1 MADAGTPSGSRRHT
15 SGFDIVG
22 QSSDPTPGDIDEMG
36 KLEARYRE
44 IGDNASTA
52 LNLTKKGGDLSQG
65 KGKTMDSLN
74 KAIGNLPDKLQR
86 TVDSYEATANAFKAY
101 APILKQAQDQV
112 DQAMDQAL
120 TVSDAAG
127 ASVAPL
133 PDNATDDQKTQNK
146 QQQDAKNAAQD
157 KLSAARQMAADA
169 KALRDDAASKYA
181 QQIDEAA
188 SDAIPERNI
197 FQKIADFF
205 KKFPFVQIILA
216 ALVAIVSVVFPVAG
230 ALLAAGLFVF
240 NQVVAIGSGNF
251 KLGDFLAGLVAIVPI
266 GAAVGAA
273 GRGLAA
279 GAESL
284 GGFAGKLAGVA
295 DKVGGSITNVG
306 NTIKNAKTVQ
316 GIINNPAVNSSI
328 GKGVVT
334 TIGKFGEGA
343 VTEVGVKA
351 ANHEDITPEGVL
363 AGAAAGGLAAGGLA
377 GIKSAGGLGNIIKGK
392 GSLTPVKGPDTE
404 VPSTIGSRAKDSAT
418 ELAPEVASIGAKVGV
433 SAATGED
440 PLATLNDEGRNL
452 IPKAGGAGKLTGG
465 KLDGLFQPPKT
476 SGPSSSAAPA
486 GPASPGTGHAGT
498 DPAAVPLPPSP
509 TSPTSSTSP
518 SSGHAGTDPADVP
531 LPASPTSPT
540 SSTSPSSGHADV
552 DPADV
557 PLPPSP
563 TAGGRP
569 NLPPLIIPTK
579 TSASPDSPVAP
590 TTPTA
595 PATPFSSPTTP
606 SAGGGGVGDDS
617 SADVNPADVPLPPSP
632 TT

>member
-1 MADAGTPSGSRRHT
+1 MADAGTPIGTRRHT

-22 QSSDPTPGDIDEMG
+22 QGSDPTPGDVDEMG
-36 KLEARYRE
+36 RLEARYRE
-44 IGDNASTA
+44 IGDNAGVA
-52 LNLTKKGGDLSQG
+52 LTLTKKGGDLSQG
-65 KGKTMDSLN
+65 KGSTMDSLN

-86 TVDSYEATANAFKAY
+86 TVDSYEAAADAFKAY
-101 APILKQAQDQV
+101 APVLKQAQDQV

-120 TVSDAAG
+120 QVSGAAG

-133 PDNATDDQKTQNK
+133 PQDATDDQKTQNK
-146 QQQDAKNAAQD
+146 QQQDAKDAAQG

-169 KALRDDAASKYA
+169 KSLRDDAASKYA

-251 KLGDFLAGLVAIVPI
+251 KLGDFLAGLVSIVPI
-266 GAAVGAA
+266 GAAIGAA
-273 GRGLAA
+273 GRGLAT
-279 GAESL
+279 GAETL

-351 ANHEDITPEGVL
+351 ANGEQITPAGVL

-392 GSLTPVKGPDTE
+392 GTLTPVKGPQTE
-404 VPSTIGSRAKDSAT
+404 VPSTIGSRAKESAG

-452 IPKAGGAGKLTGG
+452 IPKTGSHGTKIASG
-465 KLDGLFQPPKT
+465 KLDGLFQPKT
-476 SGPSSSAAPA
+476 SGPSSSSS
-486 GPASPGTGHAGT
+486 ASGASSTPSSPTPGHANT
-498 DPAAVPLPPSP
+498 DPADVPLPPSP
-509 TSPTSSTSP
+509 TSPTSP
-518 SSGHAGTDPADVP
+518 ASGHANTDPADIP
-531 LPASPTSPT
+531 LPTSPTSPT
-540 SSTSPSSGHADV
+540 SGHANT
-552 DPADV
+552 DPADI

-563 TAGGRP
+563 TVGGRP
-569 NLPPLIIPTK
+569 TPAPLTIPTK
-579 TSASPDSPVAP
+579 TSASPDSPTAP

-606 SAGGGGVGDDS
+606 SAGGGGTGEDS
-617 SADVNPADVPLPPSP
+617 SAGVNPADVPLPPSP
-632 TT
+632 TG